1 VFCDL
6 LPVFYINVSTD
17 TIIAVMVCIV
27 MHQDLDMLAAQLN
40 ELGVAQPE
48 APARSR
54 QNGKSSSSS
63 VGGSSSHNA
72 LPAPPSSL
80 PQSTSSILDAAVES
94 DSDEGE
100 DGIGVRNDG
109 TLLAS
114 DPPKPL

>member
-1 VFCDL
+1 M
-6 LPVFYINVSTD
+6 D
-17 TIIAVMVCIV
+17 T
-27 MHQDLDMLAAQLN
+27 LAAQLN
-40 ELGVAQPE
+40 ELGVIQPE

-54 QNGKSSSSS
+54 QNGKSSSAV
-63 VGGSSSHNA
+63 VGGNSSHNA
-72 LPAPPSSL
+72 IPAPPSL

-100 DGIGVRNDG
+100 DGVGVRNDG

>member
-1 VFCDL
+1 
-6 LPVFYINVSTD
+6 
-17 TIIAVMVCIV
+17 MQ
-27 MHQDLDMLAAQLN
+27 QDLDMLAAQLN

-54 QNGKSSSSS
+54 QNGKSSSA
-63 VGGSSSHNA
+63 VGGSSSLNA
-72 LPAPPSSL
+72 LPAPPPSL

-100 DGIGVRNDG
+100 DGTGVRNDG

>member
-1 VFCDL
+1 MFL
-6 LPVFYINVSTD
+6 LCVGISKDIVT
-17 TIIAVMVCIV
+17 VCIV
-27 MHQDLDMLAAQLN
+27 MLQDLDMLAAQLN

-54 QNGKSSSSS
+54 QNGKSSSSA

-72 LPAPPSSL
+72 LPAAPSSL